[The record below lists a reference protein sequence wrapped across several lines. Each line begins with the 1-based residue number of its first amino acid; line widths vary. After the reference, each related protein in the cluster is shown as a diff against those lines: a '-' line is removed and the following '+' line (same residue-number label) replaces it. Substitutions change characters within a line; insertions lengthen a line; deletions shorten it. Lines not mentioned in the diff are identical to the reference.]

1 MIPHPAPRFDFTTVV
16 SGVPRSGTSLLMQML
31 AAGGMDLLAD
41 SSRPPDAD
49 NPRGYFEYEPV
60 RRLRREAACLDAAVG
75 KAVKVIHAL
84 VTAIPTDRDVR
95 VIMMRRDL
103 AEVVASQQRMLARYP
118 SSTEFMP
125 QARLAEIFES
135 QLRDATR
142 WIAAQPRFS
151 LLEVEFAVLLAEP
164 LSAARE
170 VASFLGGGLDCR
182 AMAEQVDPSLYRSRL
197 T

>member
-1 MIPHPAPRFDFTTVV
+1 VSTRPAPHLDFTTIV
-16 SGVPRSGTSLLMQML
+16 SGVPRSGTSLMMQML
-31 AAGGMDLLAD
+31 GAGGMELLAD
-41 SSRPPDAD
+41 ASRPPDAD

-60 RRLRREAACLDAAVG
+60 RRLRRDTGCLEAAVG

-103 AEVVASQQRMLARYP
+103 AEVVASQRRMLARYR
-118 SSTEFMP
+118 SSTEFMSE
-125 QARLAEIFES
+125 ARLAEIFES
-135 QLRDATR
+135 QLRDAKS

-151 LLEVEFAVLLAEP
+151 LLEVEFAALLAEP
-164 LSAARE
+164 LSVARE
-170 VASFLGGGLDCR
+170 VAAFVGGGLDCQ
-182 AMAEQVDPSLYRSRL
+182 AMAKQVDPSLSRARL